1 MDDQIPQPEQDCEQE
16 SPGYFT
22 KMDRPDQMRDSLAA
36 VYSQLLIVEKRNFFQ
51 IQPQWPYAQSGV
63 TMF

>member
-22 KMDRPDQMRDSLAA
+22 KMDRSDQMRDSLAA

-51 IQPQWPYAQSGV
+51 IQPQWP
-63 TMF
+63 